1 MTQGTGH
8 DIELRAQVRMGS
20 GFRLGVELR
29 LPGQGVTALFG
40 PSGCGKTTLLRAVA
54 GRSRP
59 SPGRVAVGGDVWQDD
74 AHRIWRPTHRR
85 PLGLVFQEASLFEH
99 LTVQGNLDFGLQRV
113 PAAERRVALPQ
124 AIELLGLGPM
134 LARRPA
140 QLSGGERQR
149 VAIAR
154 ALATS
159 PRLLLMDEPLASLDA
174 ARKAELLPYFERL
187 TRELRLPMLY
197 VTHAL
202 DEVIRLADHLVLLRD
217 GEVVAHGPVEAL
229 LTRPDVARTQGDA
242 ASALVSAQVL
252 SFDPHYQLLQVAFD
266 HGVLHCVHSAGTPP
280 RTPGQRVRLRVQA
293 RDVSLCLSAAHDT
306 SILNVLP
313 ARVRSLAEDGPAQV
327 LVALDLGATPLL
339 ARVTRKSAEAL
350 ALAPGQPVYAQIKGV
365 AVLD

>member
-1 MTQGTGH
+1 
-8 DIELRAQVRMGS
+8 
-20 GFRLGVELR
+20 
-29 LPGQGVTALFG
+29 
-40 PSGCGKTTLLRAVA
+40 
-54 GRSRP
+54 
-59 SPGRVAVGGDVWQDD
+59 
-74 AHRIWRPTHRR
+74 
-85 PLGLVFQEASLFEH
+85 
-99 LTVQGNLDFGLQRV
+99 
-113 PAAERRVALPQ
+113 
-124 AIELLGLGPM
+124 
-134 LARRPA
+134 
-140 QLSGGERQR
+140 
-149 VAIAR
+149 
-154 ALATS
+154 
-159 PRLLLMDEPLASLDA
+159 ASLDA